1 MIINMTER
9 TRQNIKGSSIGVLTE
24 LAKEEMREAKKQE
37 DIKKKKEEEQ
47 KSKDSLSKPTPKS
60 STKKRERVKAD
71 NEKQESFKEAVSLI
85 VAEVVYRS
93 IPLSDAQKSSN
104 RELIKQ
110 DVAQFLEE
118 CAKFADMEKQTRAL
132 ATLRECAADIVE
144 NSEGEYDLVS
154 TLTNKALTEETGL
167 NLIVTK
173 FASDI
178 EERVLN
184 AFEANKVRQEAL
196 NETLNQIGTSDN
208 TEEYKLLL
216 KERAEKKTK
225 TTLLETL
232 YVANAKAVEK
242 AEMDVSDDIIM
253 AEAVCHYT
261 LLEVFS
267 SIGIIDTN
275 EIDLDMFCKRL
286 MHA

>member
-132 ATLRECAADIVE
+132 ATLRE
-144 NSEGEYDLVS
+144 
-154 TLTNKALTEETGL
+154 
-167 NLIVTK
+167 
-173 FASDI
+173 
-178 EERVLN
+178 
-184 AFEANKVRQEAL
+184 
-196 NETLNQIGTSDN
+196 
-208 TEEYKLLL
+208 
-216 KERAEKKTK
+216 
-225 TTLLETL
+225 
-232 YVANAKAVEK
+232 
-242 AEMDVSDDIIM
+242 
-253 AEAVCHYT
+253 
-261 LLEVFS
+261 
-267 SIGIIDTN
+267 
-275 EIDLDMFCKRL
+275 
-286 MHA
+286 